1 MAETELAIVGGG
13 ASAVLLLAALAREPV
28 AKGMRVDLYERAP
41 GRLGR
46 GIAYSTRQ
54 NVHLLNVRA
63 ANMSAVEADKDD
75 FAEWAAAKGFKPQD
89 FVPRK
94 LYGDYL
100 GEKFDQ
106 AKKILNITVIEA
118 DIEAIR
124 KIGKEDYEISYGN
137 KRRSYAI
144 VVQATGN
151 ARPIKPKAAGEAA
164 WYFDDPWSADFAAL
178 GNLRHIALVGSGL
191 TATDM
196 VLALYAKDFQ
206 GKISVVSRHALLP
219 AAHAAPVSWPSFL
232 TPDDYKETPY
242 KLLRRIRAEVG
253 KAADENIPWQAVIDS
268 LRGHTNPVWE
278 GMTKKTRAQ
287 FMKRLFTLWNVHRHR
302 MAPQI
307 AQAMEALVK
316 AGRLELVAASVE
328 SVAAGPVVK
337 TSAGDIVAD
346 AVINCLGYRY
356 QEEGRKYEP
365 SEKIGPAR
373 FGEQFETTAIPEIRA
388 QAAEIAAR
396 ILKHYE

>member
-1 MAETELAIVGGG
+1 MAETELAVVGGG
-13 ASAVLLLAALAREPV
+13 ASAVLLLAALAREPA
-28 AKGMRVDLYERAP
+28 AKGMRIDLYERAP
-41 GRLGR
+41 ERLGR

-63 ANMSAVEADKDD
+63 ANMSAYEADRDD
-75 FAEWAAAKGFKPQD
+75 FARWAAGKEFRPED

-100 GEKFDQ
+100 GEKFEQ
-106 AKKILNITVIEA
+106 AKKILNLTVIEA

-124 KIGKEDYEISYGN
+124 KIGKEEYEIRHGN
-137 KRRSYAI
+137 RKRSYAI
-144 VVQATGN
+144 VVQASGN
-151 ARPIKPKAAGEAA
+151 ARPLKPAVAGEVA

-178 GNLRHIALVGSGL
+178 GNLRHIVLVGSGL
-191 TATDM
+191 TAADV
-196 VLALYAKDFQ
+196 VLALYARNFQ
-206 GKISVVSRHALLP
+206 GKISVLSRHALLP
-219 AAHAAPVSWPSFL
+219 AAHAAPASWPSFL
-232 TPDDYKETPY
+232 TQEDYRQTPCG
-242 KLLRRIRAEVG
+242 LLCRIRAEVR
-253 KAADENIPWQAVIDS
+253 KAAEEDVPWQAVIDS

-278 GMTKKTRAQ
+278 EMPRRTRTQ

-307 AQAMEALVK
+307 GQAMDALVK
-316 AGRLELVAASVE
+316 AGRLELVKASVE

-337 TSAGDIVAD
+337 TSAGDIAAD

-365 SEKIGPAR
+365 TEKIGPAR

-396 ILKHYE
+396 ILKHY

>member
-1 MAETELAIVGGG
+1 
-13 ASAVLLLAALAREPV
+13 
-28 AKGMRVDLYERAP
+28 
-41 GRLGR
+41 
-46 GIAYSTRQ
+46 
-54 NVHLLNVRA
+54 
-63 ANMSAVEADKDD
+63 
-75 FAEWAAAKGFKPQD
+75 
-89 FVPRK
+89 
-94 LYGDYL
+94 
-100 GEKFDQ
+100 
-106 AKKILNITVIEA
+106 
-118 DIEAIR
+118 
-124 KIGKEDYEISYGN
+124 
-137 KRRSYAI
+137 
-144 VVQATGN
+144 
-151 ARPIKPKAAGEAA
+151 
-164 WYFDDPWSADFAAL
+164 
-178 GNLRHIALVGSGL
+178 
-191 TATDM
+191 M
-196 VLALYAKDFQ
+196 VLALYAQDFQ

-219 AAHAAPVSWPSFL
+219 AAHAAPASWPSFL
-232 TPDDYKETPY
+232 TPDDYKQTPH

-253 KAADENIPWQAVIDS
+253 KAAGENIPWQAVIDS

-278 GMTKKTRAQ
+278 EMTKKTRAQ

-307 AQAMEALVK
+307 AQAMEALIK

-365 SEKIGPAR
+365 SERIGPAR